1 MSKLLLR
8 KYPEGILR
16 NKSEKLQ
23 RIGDSEKK
31 LLSEMVLTMR
41 EECGVG
47 LAAPQIGISKRVA
60 VIEYGGRVINM
71 VNPVITSKSGSS
83 SFEEGCLSV
92 PGKSVK
98 VKRAEEISVSYT
110 DENGIPH
117 NEIFKGLEARIV
129 QHEVDH
135 LNGKLIIDY
144 MPWYKRRMK

>member
-23 RIGDSEKK
+23 RVGGSEKK

-47 LAAPQIGISKRVA
+47 LAAPQVGISKSIAVVA
-60 VIEYGGRVINM
+60 CGDSVISMI
-71 VNPVITSKSGSS
+71 NPVITSRKGSL

-98 VKRAEEISVSYT
+98 VKRAEEISVSYL
-110 DENGIPH
+110 DENGMPH